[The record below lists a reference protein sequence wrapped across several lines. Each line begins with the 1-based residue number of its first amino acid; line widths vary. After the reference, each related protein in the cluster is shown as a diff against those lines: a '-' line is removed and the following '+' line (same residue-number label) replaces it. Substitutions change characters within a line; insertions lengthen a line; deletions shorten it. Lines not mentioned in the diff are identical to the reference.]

1 MPISSLKINSFFQ
14 APLILLC
21 LLCYNR
27 SIKAQELNCQITINS
42 DQIQGTT
49 EKQIFDQLE
58 KSIFEFMNNTRWTK
72 DVFAPQER
80 IDCSFFIT
88 IKQKISSDQYSG
100 SIQVQCRRPVYKS
113 SMYTQLFNCEDDNFY
128 FTYQQFSQLDFNIN
142 TFQNNLTSVL
152 AYYAYVVIAM
162 DYDSFSPL
170 GGTEYW
176 QKAMLIVQNAQ
187 SAVEP
192 GWKSNQ
198 SNRNRYWLVE
208 NTLQPLFKGLR
219 DCIYD
224 YSRKGLD
231 VMHQNVDEGRAV
243 VLASLELI
251 KPVYNARPANY
262 NIQLFF
268 NAKAD
273 ELVNIFKS
281 APPEDKNKALEIL
294 MLLDPANSNKY
305 AKIQAN

>member
-1 MPISSLKINSFFQ
+1 MTTKFKSLFKT
-14 APLILLC
+14 PLLVVILLC
-21 LLCYNR
+21 FNTILR
-27 SIKAQELNCQITINS
+27 AQELNCQISINS
-42 DQIQGTT
+42 EQIQGTT

-72 DVFAPQER
+72 DVFAPQEK

-113 SMYTQLFNCEDDNFY
+113 SMYTQVFNCEDDNFY

-152 AYYAYVVIAM
+152 AYYAYVVLAT

-187 SAVEP
+187 SATEP
-192 GWKSNQ
+192 GWKSSQ

-208 NTLQPLFKGLR
+208 NTMQPLFKGLR
-219 DCIYD
+219 DCMYE
-224 YSRKGLD
+224 YNRKGLD
-231 VMHQNVDEGRAV
+231 IMHQNVDEGRAA

-281 APPEDKNKALEIL
+281 APPEDKNKALETL
-294 MLLDPANSNKY
+294 MMLDPANSNKY

>member
-1 MPISSLKINSFFQ
+1 MPLPIKKFKSFVLVNL
-14 APLILLC
+14 ALIFLLC
-21 LLCYNR
+21 FNTTV
-27 SIKAQELNCQITINS
+27 KAQELNCQITINS

-49 EKQIFDQLE
+49 EKQIFEQLE
-58 KSIFEFMNNTRWTK
+58 KTIFEFMNNTRWTK

-88 IKQKISSDQYSG
+88 IKQKISNDQYAG

-187 SAVEP
+187 SAAEP

-231 VMHQNVDEGRAV
+231 VMHQNVEEGRAA

>member
-1 MPISSLKINSFFQ
+1 MTNISYKLKS
-14 APLILLC
+14 LILFPAFLVIFINFPFA
-21 LLCYNR
+21 LQ
-27 SIKAQELNCQITINS
+27 SQELNCQITINS

-49 EKQIFDQLE
+49 EKQIFNQLE

-72 DVFAPQER
+72 DNFAPQEK

-88 IKQKISSDQYSG
+88 IKQKISNDQYSG

-113 SMYTQLFNCEDDNFY
+113 SMYTQIFNCEDDNFY

-152 AYYAYVVIAM
+152 AYYAYVVLAI
-162 DYDSFSPL
+162 DYDSFAPL

-176 QKAMLIVQNAQ
+176 QKAQLIVQNAQ
-187 SAVEP
+187 TAPEP
-192 GWKSNQ
+192 GWKSTQ

-219 DCIYD
+219 DCMYD

-231 VMHQNVDEGRAV
+231 IMHQNVEEGRANI
-243 VLASLELI
+243 LASLDLI

-273 ELVNIFKS
+273 ELVNIFKT
-281 APPEDKNKALEIL
+281 APPEDKNKALETL